1 MADGNIEHLKKQQ
14 AELHHVSEHLA
25 NERTILAWV
34 RTAIAIITLGIAL
47 NRFSL
52 FLVEF
57 AHSVPGG
64 RQANIHAEELGIGL
78 VILGVAVMLGGL
90 WHYLDVARAI
100 DEGSYRPSRIRI
112 VLPALIVVVLGGA
125 SLVWLLWL

>member
-1 MADGNIEHLKKQQ
+1 MADGNIEHLTRQQ

-34 RTAIAIITLGIAL
+34 RTAIAIVTLGIAL

-57 AHSVPGG
+57 SRLVPGG
-64 RQANIHAEELGIGL
+64 GRSANLHAEALGIAL
-78 VILGVAVMLGGL
+78 VILGVVVMLGGL

-100 DEGSYRPSRIRI
+100 DQGSYRASRIRI
-112 VLPALIVVVLGGA
+112 VIPAVIVVLLGGA
-125 SLVWLLWL
+125 SLVWLLW

>member
-1 MADGNIEHLKKQQ
+1 MANNNVESLKQQQ

-34 RTAIAIITLGIAL
+34 RTAIAIMTLGIAI

-52 FLVEF
+52 FLIEF
-57 AHSVPGG
+57 ARTVPGG
-64 RQANIHAEELGIGL
+64 RSANIHAEELGIGL
-78 VILGVAVMLGGL
+78 VILGVMVMLGGI

-100 DEGSYRPSRIRI
+100 DESSYRPSRIRI
-112 VLPALIVVVLGGA
+112 VLPCLVVVVLGGA
-125 SLVWLLWL
+125 SLVWLLW